1 MKKTGNKDKVSVRE
15 RLCHALDVQPD
26 VFLLESLVEIRG
38 KNCVAVS
45 GSGRVL
51 TYTDKVIRLTLAKGV
66 LRIEGERLCCT
77 SYHYGA
83 AVVDGLISCVC
94 FEEEE

>member
-1 MKKTGNKDKVSVRE
+1 MEKRDNKEKISVRE

-26 VFLLESLVEIRG
+26 VFLFESLVEIRG
-38 KNCVAVS
+38 RNCVAVS

-51 TYTDKVIRLTLAKGV
+51 TYTDNVIRLTLAKGV
-66 LRIEGERLCCT
+66 LRIEGERLCCA

-83 AVVDGLISCVC
+83 TVVDGLISCVC
-94 FEEEE
+94 FEVEE